1 MRAPLVITEERGT
14 RRLPLQPTT
23 AARLCLQVHA
33 VFSVCFSAAHAARGT
48 ARHGV
53 GSHAEPPTMEC
64 AAPVT

>member
-1 MRAPLVITEERGT
+1 VRSHQLQERADVV
-14 RRLPLQPTT
+14 RRHLRRQAKAT
-23 AARLCLQVHA
+23 
-33 VFSVCFSAAHAARGT
+33 HAARGT